1 MNFFRRIKFS
11 KQTIAR
17 THWTAESVT
26 PMSPISDVV
35 DDVEED
41 EIDYSPCIQQ
51 EAAGKNSK
59 HISLLVHQ

>member
-1 MNFFRRIKFS
+1 MHEKRPITRAYS
-11 KQTIAR
+11 LP
-17 THWTAESVT
+17 ESVT

-51 EAAGKNSK
+51 EAAGKSSK
-59 HISLLVHQ
+59 HV

>member
-11 KQTIAR
+11 KRTVAR
-17 THWTAESVT
+17 TRWAAESVT
-26 PMSPISDVV
+26 PMSPILDVA

-51 EAAGKNSK
+51 EAADK
-59 HISLLVHQ
+59 SLKYA